1 MLQITPQHKVYLAI
15 EAVDFRRGIDGL
27 AGMCESLFKKAPNS
41 GAVFLFTNKRKN
53 AVKVLVYDGIGYWLC
68 LKRLSQGKLQWWPKS
83 SDEYTSIDVTS
94 LQIMLYKGNPEY
106 AKITPPWRDVSS

>member
-41 GAVFLFTNKRKN
+41 AAVFLFTNKRKN
-53 AVKVLVYDGIGYWLC
+53 AVKVLVY
-68 LKRLSQGKLQWWPKS
+68 R
-83 SDEYTSIDVTS
+83 
-94 LQIMLYKGNPEY
+94 
-106 AKITPPWRDVSS
+106 